1 MSQFSRFDA
10 MLSGEM
16 KDGAAVVNQ
25 KGRTITDPRPDL
37 AANSTLWVTFLTLA
51 AQESKQL
58 FANLHGFRC
67 AGTRLVKATSG
78 QLAGMYV
85 LRPDIDPTGDR
96 AWESLDLY
104 KEFKQKYLKPME
116 TQLLKVLGELN
127 KQAREAS

>member
-1 MSQFSRFDA
+1 MSRFKKV
-10 MLSGEM
+10 LNVETPVQGSNG
-16 KDGAAVVNQ
+16 VV
-25 KGRTITDPRPDL
+25 DPRPDL
-37 AANSTLWVTFLTLA
+37 SEDSSLWVSFLTLA
-51 AQESKQL
+51 ARESRQL
-58 FANLHGFRC
+58 YANLHGFRC
-67 AGTRLVKATSG
+67 AGARLVKATSG

>member
-1 MSQFSRFDA
+1 MSRFKKV
-10 MLSGEM
+10 LNVETPVQGSNG
-16 KDGAAVVNQ
+16 VV
-25 KGRTITDPRPDL
+25 DPRPDL
-37 AANSTLWVTFLTLA
+37 SEDSSLWVSFLTLA
-51 AQESKQL
+51 ARESRQL
-58 FANLHGFRC
+58 YANLHGFRC

>member
-1 MSQFSRFDA
+1 MSRFKKV
-10 MLSGEM
+10 LNVETPVQGSNG
-16 KDGAAVVNQ
+16 VV
-25 KGRTITDPRPDL
+25 DPRPDL
-37 AANSTLWVTFLTLA
+37 SEDSSLWVSFLTLA
-51 AQESKQL
+51 ARESRQL
-58 FANLHGFRC
+58 YANLHGFRC

-127 KQAREAS
+127 KQAREVC